1 MGSFSGKQ
9 LLYFYSCLHS
19 LWGSTLGEKNL
30 LLGSK
35 FFPLRVDPPFFF
47 PFERATLCKKN
58 GSWELFPFVKM
69 IENHGGVPTHLKSWS
84 VETLVARPAGTTSS
98 WRLA

>member
-9 LLYFYSCLHS
+9 LLYFHSCLHS

-35 FFPLRVDPPFFF
+35 FFPLRVDPPFF
-47 PFERATLCKKN
+47 PFERAALCKK
-58 GSWELFPFVKM
+58 GRQVM
-69 IENHGGVPTHLKSWS
+69 GVVSLCKNDRES
-84 VETLVARPAGTTSS
+84 
-98 WRLA
+98 